1 VPRPPL
7 PVGTYGVIN
16 TKRDGKRWRARCQF
30 RDVDG
35 VVRNVSRWG
44 DSKTAA
50 DNNLKEAL
58 RDRQRAAGLIKPE
71 SKVTEVAELWFQEFR
86 EKVDQG
92 IRSGTSYD
100 NYENRWNKL
109 VKSRVIGL
117 RIAEFKPGRVDDI
130 VQDINRTHSA
140 STARNCRAI
149 LSGLCQLAVRHGA
162 IDRNP
167 VREASPIEAGKR
179 RKQVPRALTVAEV
192 LHIFELADNDPVAMR
207 QDLPDTMR
215 FFGGTGNRTGEAIAV
230 RWEKIDFSAKVAW
243 VEGNM
248 VRSKIDGKKINPGKT
263 ENADRGVPL
272 ADWLV
277 DMLLDRR
284 ARVAAAS
291 GVEPDQLTGWVFPN
305 SLGTLREA
313 SNLRRDWRAFRE
325 RHSIGDWF
333 TPRTFRRTVATLVT
347 DALPVREA
355 SDMLGHS
362 RVSLTSDTYVGRK
375 APSQKPAAVLHVLGT
390 AKNGSKTEPRSNEGG
405 GNRV

>member
-1 VPRPPL
+1 M
-7 PVGTYGVIN
+7 
-16 TKRDGKRWRARCQF
+16 
-30 RDVDG
+30 
-35 VVRNVSRWG
+35 
-44 DSKTAA
+44 
-50 DNNLKEAL
+50 
-58 RDRQRAAGLIKPE
+58 
-71 SKVTEVAELWFQEFR
+71 
-86 EKVDQG
+86 
-92 IRSGTSYD
+92 
-100 NYENRWNKL
+100 
-109 VKSRVIGL
+109 
-117 RIAEFKPGRVDDI
+117 
-130 VQDINRTHSA
+130 
-140 STARNCRAI
+140 
-149 LSGLCQLAVRHGA
+149 
-162 IDRNP
+162 
-167 VREASPIEAGKR
+167 
-179 RKQVPRALTVAEV
+179 AEV
-192 LHIFELADNDPVAMR
+192 LHIFELADNDPVAVR

-230 RWEKIDFSAKVAW
+230 RWEKIDFNAKVAW

-284 ARVAAAS
+284 ARVAAAR